1 MPAFSATY
9 MLQLVVLV
17 FALLVVLI
25 ISRLV
30 VLAQRVFELES
41 RPETDETNLKLL
53 VKSQIDDTVREIR
66 QQAAARHHH
75 MAQLEH
81 QRKLDL
87 EKEKEKETAEK
98 AAAAETKEP
107 EKIELAS
114 TEGSLQAESSVVQ
127 ATDVQ
132 EAEASAVEASTIQ
145 VVQANEELK
154 PDVPALESVSAED
167 KEVVTEVT
175 PESVPKRKRKQ
186 ADKEKRTVVRVDT
199 PEIEA

>member
-1 MPAFSATY
+1 

>member
-1 MPAFSATY
+1 
-9 MLQLVVLV
+9 
-17 FALLVVLI
+17 
-25 ISRLV
+25 
-30 VLAQRVFELES
+30 
-41 RPETDETNLKLL
+41 
-53 VKSQIDDTVREIR
+53 VREIR

-87 EKEKEKETAEK
+87 EKEKEKETADK
-98 AAAAETKEP
+98 AASAQTKEP

-145 VVQANEELK
+145 GVQANEELK